1 MPEDKFI
8 FDKSDDIT
16 QIITERLG
24 ERQRKLDK
32 MAEWESEALKYHK
45 YRRVSVRSAIAACL
59 LIGLVL
65 THTLWQKESPLKKL
79 GINNP
84 TITEFRAAYPE
95 MKTINRMISYNKL
108 DSALC
113 LTEKVL
119 MESDLHIYELEEQNR
134 DVEDEELLYE
144 TELQKSLN
152 SELRWIYIYLLV
164 KTERNNE
171 ARNQIEIYLA
181 NKKYCEHE
189 KEASA
194 LFEEITK

>member
-1 MPEDKFI
+1 MATPYI
-8 FDKSDDIT
+8 SMAGIGKSFGPVHALKSVNLTVYPGEIHAL
-16 QIITERLG
+16 LG
-24 ERQRKLDK
+24 ENGAGKSTLMK
-32 MAEWESEALKYHK
+32 
-45 YRRVSVRSAIAACL
+45 
-59 LIGLVL
+59 VL
-65 THTLWQKESPLKKL
+65 SGIHEPTKGTIT
-79 GINNP
+79 INN
-84 TITEFRAAYPE
+84 
-95 MKTINRMISYNKL
+95 ISYNKL

-171 ARNQIEIYLA
+171 ARSQIEIYLA

-194 LFEEITK
+194 LFEEIKKK